1 MTELFDAAKTF
12 LSSLSTD
19 QLVALFIGV
28 MALSCAVKF
37 LKDTLSTIVSIL
49 GVLFILYFFAPGL
62 YADLIVMLMQA
73 LRWLGSLLQGFR
85 AIDLKDAPG
94 QPGASFLPLF
104 RITFSAPARS
114 KCHRST

>member
-37 LKDTLSTIVSIL
+37 LMVTLCSFVSFL
-49 GVLFILYFFAPGL
+49 GVLFIHYLFAASF
-62 YADLIVMLMQA
+62 YADLIVLLMQA
-73 LRWLGSLLQGFR
+73 LRWLGSLFAGL
-85 AIDLKDAPG
+85 
-94 QPGASFLPLF
+94 S
-104 RITFSAPARS
+104 S
-114 KCHRST
+114 H

>member
-37 LKDTLSTIVSIL
+37 LNDTLSTIVSIL
-49 GVLFILYFFAPGL
+49 GVLFILYFFAPSL

-73 LRWLGSLLQGFR
+73 LRWLGSLFAGL
-85 AIDLKDAPG
+85 
-94 QPGASFLPLF
+94 S
-104 RITFSAPARS
+104 S
-114 KCHRST
+114 H

>member
-19 QLVALFIGV
+19 QLVAL

-73 LRWLGSLLQGFR
+73 LRWLGSLFAGL
-85 AIDLKDAPG
+85 
-94 QPGASFLPLF
+94 S
-104 RITFSAPARS
+104 S
-114 KCHRST
+114 H